1 VNEPDSERTFVRHE
15 LDRTNA
21 DRLSRLEQRLDN
33 VDLMVRRELSSIDDR
48 IKNNLE
54 QIEMLIAERAVDM
67 AVHRAF
73 AHLGVDVDDPKD
85 LQRFRDDLR
94 FGGVFRSAAMKGFF
108 AILAAICG
116 GIGLSVWLAFKARL
130 GFQ

>member
-1 VNEPDSERTFVRHE
+1 MSDQDSERVMLRQE
-15 LDRTNA
+15 LAQTNA
-21 DRLSRLEQRLDN
+21 ERLSRLENRLDN

-54 QIEMLIAERAVDM
+54 QIEMMIAERAVDM

-108 AILAAICG
+108 AILAAVCG